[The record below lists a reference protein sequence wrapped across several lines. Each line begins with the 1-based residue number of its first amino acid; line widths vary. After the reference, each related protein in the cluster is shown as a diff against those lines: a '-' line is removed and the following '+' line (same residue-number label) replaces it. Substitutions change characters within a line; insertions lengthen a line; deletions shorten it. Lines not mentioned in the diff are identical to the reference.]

1 MPVAPWRP
9 ALASALRGYSRQTF
23 VSDLVA
29 GLTVGLV
36 ALPLA
41 MAFAI
46 SSGVAPEAGLH
57 TAIVGGLVVAVLGGS
72 SIQVSGPT
80 GAFVVVV
87 AGIIAKFGLSG
98 LFLVTMMGGVIL
110 IALGLSGLGTA
121 VRYIPRPIVIG
132 FTNGIALLIA
142 TTQIKDALGLPGTP
156 PGEFF
161 ARMSALAEA
170 LPALNPAALGV
181 TVASLVICLGV
192 PRLTPRVPGAI
203 AALVLGTAAVRLLDL
218 PVATIGSVF
227 GGLPRHLPTVHV
239 PEFRADLVL
248 PLLPSAITVALLGA
262 VESLL
267 SAVVA
272 DGMTGDRHDSNTEL
286 VAQGVANVLV
296 PLVGGLPVTG
306 AIARTATNYRAGA
319 RTPVAALVHA
329 ATLAAVVA
337 VFAPLASSVPLA
349 TLAAVLLVVAWN
361 MGEWPE
367 IPSILKLEWTDIA
380 VWLLTF
386 VLTVVAD
393 LTVAVE
399 SGMVLAALLY
409 VHRVSQTTTVEG
421 VTEAYIDEGRPHVL
435 QGKDIPPFVSILRV
449 HGPFL
454 FGTTTLLDEA
464 TADVEQ
470 LNAIVVLRLRNMT
483 AIDATGVDAL
493 ERLHDRV
500 VRSGRRM
507 LFCGARQQPAAYLAR
522 AEFVQHVGAGNILP
536 NVDAALARARALVAS
551 GEVVPGS
558 RVGAP
563 NG

>member
-1 MPVAPWRP
+1 MI
-9 ALASALRGYSRQTF
+9 
-23 VSDLVA
+23 A

-46 SSGVAPEAGLH
+46 SSGVGPEAGLH
-57 TAIVGGLVVAVLGGS
+57 TAIVGGLVVAALGGS
-72 SIQVSGPT
+72 TIQVSGPT

-110 IALGLSGLGTA
+110 VALGLSGLGTA

-161 ARMSALAEA
+161 ARMSALADA
-170 LPALNPAALGV
+170 LPSLNPAALGV
-181 TVASLVICLGV
+181 TAASLAICLGV
-192 PRLTPRVPGAI
+192 PRLAPRLPGAI
-203 AALVLGTAAVRLLDL
+203 AALVVGTTAVRLLDL

-227 GGLPRHLPTVHV
+227 GGLPRHLPAVHV

-329 ATLAAVVA
+329 VTLAAVVA

-435 QGKDIPPFVSILRV
+435 QGKDIPPYVSIVRV

-470 LNAIVVLRLRNMT
+470 FDAIVILRLRNMT

-522 AEFVQHVGAGNILP
+522 AEFVHHVGAVNILP
-536 NVDAALARARALVAS
+536 NVDAALDRARALVAS
-551 GEVVPGS
+551 GEVEPGS
-558 RVGAP
+558 RAGAP
-563 NG
+563 TG